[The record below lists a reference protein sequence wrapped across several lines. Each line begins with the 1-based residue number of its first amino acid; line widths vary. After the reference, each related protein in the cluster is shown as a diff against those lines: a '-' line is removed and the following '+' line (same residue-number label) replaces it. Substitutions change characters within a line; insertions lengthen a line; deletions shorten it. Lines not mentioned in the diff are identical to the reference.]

1 MHAQITAR
9 HFEADPM
16 LRQHVSEQLSKLDRC
31 YDGITGAHIILEHGK
46 APSSDKRAEITL
58 SVYRQRLS
66 ACDTASSH
74 EVAVSRCVSRL
85 RKQILRYKSRLRDPN
100 LDKHK

>member
-16 LRQHVSEQLSKLDRC
+16 LRQHVAEQLSKLDKC
-31 YDGITGAHIILEHGK
+31 YDGITGAHIVLENGK
-46 APSSDKRAEITL
+46 ASSNDKRAEITL

-66 ACDTASSH
+66 ATDTASSH
-74 EVAVSRCVSRL
+74 EVAVSRCVNRL
-85 RKQILRYKSRLRDPN
+85 RRQILRYKSRLRDPN
-100 LDKHK
+100 LDKHR